1 MLNQPMKTKLLF
13 TLLASASTLV
23 CAQATGGTSV
33 TIYGLLDGG
42 VTHTT
47 GLRGGS
53 VKQLTSGIMEGSRLG
68 IRVNEDMG
76 GGWRALATLEH
87 RLEMDT
93 GTGTNRPPAAAQGA
107 PDRLAQAARLG
118 LPAQLQPVVT
128 AVSSQ
133 IASGVGVNV
142 AGNFWDR
149 QIFGG
154 LVTPVGAILAGRMYT
169 PGYEVSATFDALGTQ
184 SALAFGQVGAIPAT
198 LDIRLSNAVQYRIVT
213 GGITAS
219 LMVAAGE
226 GSAST
231 GRMYGGMVMYQGKA
245 FEAGVGYNTRE
256 NEVGQKS
263 LTSTV
268 MGVRA
273 KFGGG
278 HSVFG
283 QYVLIK
289 DDNPT
294 GLSGLR
300 AQLTPQVGAA
310 TAGLVANA
318 FVNGLRQDGRAL
330 HIGYKLETG
339 PHTVY
344 AAYNKLDDK
353 RPANADTAS
362 FGVTYSYALSK
373 RTDINAAIT
382 RFDNSGLGQ
391 AAPGGGGYLGGI
403 TASAGTDSSSF
414 ALGVRHRF

>member
-1 MLNQPMKTKLLF
+1 MKTKLLF

-23 CAQATGGTSV
+23 CAQATGGTNV
-33 TIYGLLDGG
+33 TVYGLLDGG
-42 VTHTT
+42 ITQVS

-76 GGWRALATLEH
+76 GGWRALVTLEH

-93 GTGTNRPPAAAQGA
+93 GEGSNRPPVAARGA

-118 LPAQLQPVVT
+118 LPSTLQPVVT

-142 AGNFWDR
+142 ASASGNFWDR

-219 LMVAAGE
+219 VMVAAGE

-231 GRMYGGMVMYQGKA
+231 GRMYGGMVMYKASA
-245 FEAGVGYNTRE
+245 FEVGVGYNTRE
-256 NEVGQKS
+256 NEIGAKS

-268 MGVRA
+268 AGVRVNL
-273 KFGGG
+273 GTG
-278 HSVFG
+278 HSLFG
-283 QYVLIK
+283 QYVGIK

-310 TAGLVANA
+310 AAGLVANA
-318 FVNGLRQDGRAL
+318 FINGLRQDATAL

-339 PHTVY
+339 PHTFY
-344 AAYNKLDDK
+344 TAYNKLDDK

-403 TASAGTDSSSF
+403 TASAGTDSSSL

>member
-1 MLNQPMKTKLLF
+1 MKSKLLF
-13 TLLASASTLV
+13 TLLAGASAIA
-23 CAQATGGTSV
+23 CAQTAGGTNV

-53 VKQLTSGIMEGSRLG
+53 VKQLTSGIIEGSRLG

-76 GGWRALATLEH
+76 GGWRALVTMEH
-87 RLEMDT
+87 RLELDT
-93 GTGTNRPPAAAQGA
+93 GTGTNRPPVAAQGA

-133 IASGVGVNV
+133 IASGIGVNV
-142 AGNFWDR
+142 GGNFWDR

-154 LVTPVGAILAGRMYT
+154 IVTPVGAILAGRMYT

-184 SALAFGQVGAIPAT
+184 SALAFGQVGAIPAS

-219 LMVAAGE
+219 VMVAAGE

-231 GRMYGGMVMYQGKA
+231 GRMYGGMVMYQGGA
-245 FEAGVGYNTRE
+245 FEAGLGYNTRD
-256 NEVGQKS
+256 NEIGQKS

-268 MGVRA
+268 AGVRL
-273 KFGGG
+273 KFGAG
-278 HSVFG
+278 HSLYG
-283 QYVLIK
+283 QYVGIK

-310 TAGLVANA
+310 AAGLVSNA
-318 FVNGLRQDGRAL
+318 FINGLRQDSTAW

-339 PHTVY
+339 PHTFY
-344 AAYNKLDDK
+344 TAYNKLDDK
-353 RPANADTAS
+353 RAANADTVS
-362 FGVTYSYALSK
+362 YGVTYSYALSK
-373 RTDINAAIT
+373 RTDINAAVT
-382 RFDNSGLGQ
+382 RFVNSGLGQ

-403 TASAGTDSSSF
+403 TSAAGVDSSKL